1 MNTLRLR
8 LISGLFVLLAMS
20 AAAWWMVMSP
30 TALQGPRSDDG
41 RRATFPWQR
50 QAAIDLPADAQAAL
64 GDRDVAALR
73 ERVFIQGA
81 LAGLDVSGQWCPV
94 VADALV
100 PCAELRTRFE
110 HYLLALRQ
118 VDVSAVRLLMV
129 DDARRELGD
138 RAAQQIGEVFDR
150 YWQLRSHDWR
160 ITLVVRELD
169 TWIPALEERHR
180 VRVQILGQDWAKAF
194 FHDEEEQVRSTWRQ
208 RLTGEAP
215 PIDDGEPVPAMEPG
229 KDAAAV
235 RAERV
240 RRYGEAAASRLDE
253 VDARWA
259 DWDRRLA
266 DARQH
271 WQRLQADAGLS
282 APQRVQAMDEF
293 VATHFTGKEPVR
305 VQALL
310 QYRPFP

>member
-8 LISGLFVLLAMS
+8 LISGLLVLLVMA
-20 AAAWWMVMSP
+20 AAAWWAAMSP
-30 TALQGPRSDDG
+30 SALQDSRSDG
-41 RRATFPWQR
+41 VRSAAFPWLR
-50 QAAIDLPADAQAAL
+50 QTATQMPPGADAAL
-64 GDRDVAALR
+64 KGSELASLR
-73 ERVFIQGA
+73 ERVFTHGA

-94 VADALV
+94 VSDALV
-100 PCAELRTRFE
+100 PCGELRSRFE

-118 VDVSAVRLLMV
+118 VDVAAVRLLLL
-129 DDARRELGD
+129 DDARSQLGEK
-138 RAAQQIGEVFDR
+138 AARQVGEVFDR
-150 YWQLRSHDWR
+150 YWQLRSHEWR

-169 TWIPALEERHR
+169 TWMPALEERHR
-180 VRVQILGQDWAKAF
+180 VREQIMGQAWARAF
-194 FHDEEEQVRSTWRQ
+194 FHEEEEQVRTSWRQ

-215 PIDDGEPVPAMEPG
+215 AIDDGEPVPGMEPG
-229 KDAAAV
+229 KDPAAV

-240 RRYGEAAASRLDE
+240 RRYGDAAASRLDE

-271 WQRLQADAGLS
+271 WQKLQAEAGLS
-282 APQRVQAMDEF
+282 APQRTQAMDDYVES
-293 VATHFTGKEPVR
+293 HFTGKEPIRVR
-305 VQALL
+305 ALL